1 MMELIDT
8 ANKKRDDVLASSILK
23 KTRLLVSG
31 QTMIVPTA
39 FKVYGAIIT

>member
-23 KTRLLVSG
+23 KKQDCWYQG
-31 QTMIVPTA
+31 KP
-39 FKVYGAIIT
+39 